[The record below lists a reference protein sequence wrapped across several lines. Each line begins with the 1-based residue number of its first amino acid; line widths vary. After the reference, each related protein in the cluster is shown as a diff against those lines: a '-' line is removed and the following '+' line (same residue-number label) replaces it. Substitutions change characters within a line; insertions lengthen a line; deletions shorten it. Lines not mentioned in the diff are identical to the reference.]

1 MHFKTKMRNHLTLIK
16 ITNING
22 NGEGM
27 EKKDTAGGDINWYS
41 HCGKQYG
48 EFLKILK
55 AELPY
60 DPAIPLLG
68 IYLKKQKH

>member
-1 MHFKTKMRNHLTLIK
+1 MFTKEYIEMANRHLKRYSMVLNIREMHFKTKMRNHLTLIK

-41 HCGKQYG
+41 HCGK
-48 EFLKILK
+48 
-55 AELPY
+55 
-60 DPAIPLLG
+60 
-68 IYLKKQKH
+68 